1 MSFKGCFELFLKMNL
16 FQKKLYILDQAFG
29 IIFFSLIRTIEVTV
43 LSVAPSDWNL
53 GHRFDDEMRSKKCFE
68 LFLKN
73 QFQKIHMLDQVLVT
87 ILFSLEKIIEV
98 TVLPVAPPNWNLGV
112 GSTVFTLK

>member
-1 MSFKGCFELFLKMNL
+1 MS
-16 FQKKLYILDQAFG
+16 
-29 IIFFSLIRTIEVTV
+29 
-43 LSVAPSDWNL
+43 
-53 GHRFDDEMRSKKCFE
+53 SKKFFE

-73 QFQKIHMLDQVLVT
+73 QFQKIHMLDQVFVT

-112 GSTVFTLK
+112 GRTVFTLKWVPKNVLSSSSVQLQDVIKKKLGWQGGD

>member
-1 MSFKGCFELFLKMNL
+1 M
-16 FQKKLYILDQAFG
+16 
-29 IIFFSLIRTIEVTV
+29 TV

-112 GSTVFTLK
+112 GRTVFTLKEVPKNVLSSSSVQLQDVIKKKLDFPEGN

>member
-1 MSFKGCFELFLKMNL
+1 MFEVFLKK
-16 FQKKLYILDQAFG
+16 FQ
-29 IIFFSLIRTIEVTV
+29 T
-43 LSVAPSDWNL
+43 
-53 GHRFDDEMRSKKCFE
+53 
-68 LFLKN
+68 
-73 QFQKIHMLDQVLVT
+73 IHMLDQVLVT